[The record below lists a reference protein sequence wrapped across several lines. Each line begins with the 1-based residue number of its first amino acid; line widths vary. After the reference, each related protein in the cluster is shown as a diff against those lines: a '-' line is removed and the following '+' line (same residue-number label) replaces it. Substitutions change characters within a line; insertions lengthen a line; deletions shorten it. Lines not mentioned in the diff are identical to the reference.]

1 MQDIFVRQTNKKEIS
16 VSRIVTVLYLENSSS
31 FVFGGESHDF
41 WEFNYID
48 KGCMVVT
55 VDGKE
60 FLLKSGELVFF
71 QPNEFHSLEARGL
84 SAPNHTV
91 VSFVSNSKA
100 MKYFKNK
107 IIALNSAERKLLSIL
122 LREGLSAYTP
132 IDRQPPI
139 TGMKERENAP
149 IGAVQMTF
157 NLLEEFLIT
166 LLRRSESSISIG
178 TRLVSPMYYESLPD
192 RIKEIAKYMEQ
203 NIRQS
208 LSVSQIARHFSLSDS
223 GLKKMFSRDA
233 GCGVTDFFN
242 NMKIEKA
249 KEYIREDEKNFT
261 QISDELGFSSIHYF
275 SRLFKKKTGMTLTE
289 YRSSVIYP
297 NE

>member
-1 MQDIFVRQTNKKEIS
+1 MSDNFVRQTNKKEIY
-16 VSRIVTVLYLENSSS
+16 VSKIVTVLYLENTRD

-48 KGCMVVT
+48 KGVMAIT
-55 VDGKE
+55 VEGKE
-60 FLLKSGELVFF
+60 YLLKSGEIVFF
-71 QPNEFHSLEARGL
+71 QPNEFHSLEARGD

-107 IIALNSAERKLLSIL
+107 IIALNSQERKLLSIL
-122 LREGLSAYTP
+122 LREGLSAYSP
-132 IDRQPPI
+132 INKQPPI
-139 TGMKERENAP
+139 TGMRERSSAP

-166 LLRRSESSISIG
+166 LLRRSESGISIG

-192 RIKEIAKYMEQ
+192 RVKDVAKYMEQ
-203 NIRQS
+203 NLRQH
-208 LSVSQIARHFSLSDS
+208 LSVSQIAQHFSLSES
-223 GLKKMFSRDA
+223 GLKKMFSTDA

-261 QISDELGFSSIHYF
+261 QISDELGFTSIHYF

>member
-1 MQDIFVRQTNKKEIS
+1 MQNNFVKQTNRKEIS
-16 VSRIVTVLYLENSSS
+16 VSKIVTVLYFENSSS

-55 VDGKE
+55 IDGKE
-60 FLLKSGELVFF
+60 YLLKSGELVFF
-71 QPNEFHSLEARGL
+71 RPNQFHSLEAREL

-100 MKYFKNK
+100 MKYFENK

-122 LREGLSAYTP
+122 LREGLSAYSP
-132 IDRQPPI
+132 LDKQPPI
-139 TGMKERENAP
+139 TGMREKENAP

-166 LLRRSESSISIG
+166 LLRRSESGISIG
-178 TRLVSPMYYESLPD
+178 TRLVSPMYYDILPD

-203 NIRQS
+203 NVRQN
-208 LSVSQIARHFSLSDS
+208 LTVNQIAKHFLLSES
-223 GLKKMFSRDA
+223 GLKKIFARDA
-233 GCGVTDFFN
+233 GCGVTEFFN

-249 KEYIREDEKNFT
+249 KEYIRENEKNFT

-297 NE
+297 IE

>member
-1 MQDIFVRQTNKKEIS
+1 MQDVFVRQSNKKEIY
-16 VSRIVTVLYLENSSS
+16 VSKIVTVLYLENSSS

-48 KGCMVVT
+48 KGVMAIT
-55 VDGKE
+55 VEGKE
-60 FLLKSGELVFF
+60 HLLQSGELVFF
-71 QPNEFHSLEARGL
+71 QPNEFHSLDARGL

-107 IIALNSAERKLLSIL
+107 IIALNSSEKKLLSIL
-122 LREGLSAYTP
+122 LREGLAAYTP
-132 IDRQPPI
+132 IDKQPPI
-139 TGMKERENAP
+139 TGMKEKEDAP

-166 LLRRSESSISIG
+166 LLRRSDSGISIG
-178 TRLVSPMYYESLPD
+178 TKPVSPMYYESLPE
-192 RIKEIAKYMEQ
+192 RMKEIAKYMEQ
-203 NIRQS
+203 NLRRR
-208 LSVSQIARHFSLSDS
+208 LSVNQIAKHFSLSES
-223 GLKKMFSRDA
+223 GLKKMFSTDV

-242 NMKIEKA
+242 NMKLEKA
-249 KEYIREDEKNFT
+249 KEYIRENGKNFS
-261 QISDELGFSSIHYF
+261 QIADELGFSSIHYF

-289 YRSSVIYP
+289 YRTSVIYP
-297 NE
+297 QE

>member
-1 MQDIFVRQTNKKEIS
+1 MQDNFVKQTNRKEIS
-16 VSRIVTVLYLENSSS
+16 VSKIVTVLYFENSSS

-55 VDGKE
+55 IDGKE
-60 FLLKSGELVFF
+60 YLLKSGELVFF
-71 QPNEFHSLEARGL
+71 RPNQFHSLEAREL

-100 MKYFKNK
+100 MKYFENK

-122 LREGLSAYTP
+122 LREGLSAYSP
-132 IDRQPPI
+132 IDKQPPI
-139 TGMKERENAP
+139 TGMKEKKNAP

-166 LLRRSESSISIG
+166 LLRRSESGISIG
-178 TRLVSPMYYESLPD
+178 TRLVSPMYYDILPD

-203 NIRQS
+203 NVRQN
-208 LSVSQIARHFSLSDS
+208 LSVNQIAKHFLLSES
-223 GLKKMFSRDA
+223 GLKKIFARDA
-233 GCGVTDFFN
+233 GCGVTEFFN

-249 KEYIREDEKNFT
+249 KEYIRENEKNFT

-297 NE
+297 IE

>member
-1 MQDIFVRQTNKKEIS
+1 MSDNFVRQSNKREIH
-16 VSRIVTVLYLENSSS
+16 VSRIVTVLYLENSSD

-48 KGCMVVT
+48 KGQMVVT
-55 VDGKE
+55 VGGKE
-60 FLLKSGELVFF
+60 YLLKSGELVFF
-71 QPNEFHSLEARGL
+71 KPNEFHSLEARGL

-91 VSFVSNSKA
+91 VSFVCNSDA

-107 IIALNSAERKLLSIL
+107 IIALNSQERKLLSIL
-122 LREGLSAYTP
+122 LREGLSAYRP
-132 IDRQPPI
+132 INSKPPI
-139 TGMKERENAP
+139 MGMAEKENAP

-166 LLRRSESSISIG
+166 LLRRSESGISIG
-178 TRLVSPMYYESLPD
+178 TRLISPMYDESVPD
-192 RIKEIAKYMEQ
+192 RIKEVARYLEQ
-203 NIRQS
+203 NIS
-208 LSVSQIARHFSLSDS
+208 ENLTVGQIAKRFSLSES
-223 GLKKMFSRDA
+223 ALKKMFSSDV

-249 KEYIREDEKNFT
+249 KQFIRENDKNFT
-261 QISDELGFSSIHYF
+261 QISEELGFSSIHYF
-275 SRLFKKKTGMTLTE
+275 SRLFKKKTGMTPTE

>member
-1 MQDIFVRQTNKKEIS
+1 MADKFVRQAIKKEIA
-16 VSRIVTVLYLENSSS
+16 VSRIVTVLYIENASS
-31 FVFGGESHDF
+31 FYFGGEAHDF

-55 VDGKE
+55 IEGKE
-60 FLLKSGELVFF
+60 YLLKSGELIFF
-71 QPNEFHSLEARGL
+71 QPNEFHSLEAREL

-91 VSFVSNSKA
+91 VSFVSSSKA

-107 IIALNSAERKLLSIL
+107 IIALNSQERKLLSIL

-132 IDRQPPI
+132 IEKQPPI
-139 TGMKERENAP
+139 SGMVERENAP

-166 LLRRSESSISIG
+166 LLRRSESGISIR
-178 TRLVSPMYYESLPD
+178 TRLVLPMYYESLPE

-203 NIRQS
+203 NIRRS
-208 LSVSQIARHFSLSDS
+208 LSVSEIAKQFLLSES
-223 GLKKMFSRDA
+223 GLKKLFSRDA

-249 KEYIREDEKNFT
+249 KEYIRLNEMNFT

-297 NE
+297 SE